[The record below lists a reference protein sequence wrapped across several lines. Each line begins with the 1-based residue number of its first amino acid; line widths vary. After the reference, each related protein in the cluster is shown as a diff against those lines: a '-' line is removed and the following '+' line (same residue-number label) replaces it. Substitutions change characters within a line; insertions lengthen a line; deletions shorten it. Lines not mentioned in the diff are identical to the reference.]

1 MRRTA
6 IIVGL
11 ILGSYG
17 SFAFSDEKADLA
29 DRIHS
34 FVMEKIPE
42 YVAFNESKV
51 MAACIEWDGPNIHQ
65 VFSYRTD
72 PHSDASIFTSK
83 LERSAMLSCTR
94 WASSENVDCTC
105 QMLDKNG
112 KNALRIP

>member
-1 MRRTA
+1 MRCTA

-17 SFAFSDEKADLA
+17 SFALSDEKADFA

-51 MAACIEWDGPNIHQ
+51 MAVCIEWDEPNIHR

-72 PHSDASIFTSK
+72 PHSDTPIFTSK
-83 LERSAMLSCTR
+83 LQQVAMLSCKR

-112 KNALRIP
+112 KNVLRIP